1 LYILLQSKVA
11 IEAKYNN
18 GVIAVMTEEK
28 KRGSGYSNEEIAEAM
43 KNFVT
48 ASGKA
53 FQQMVDQYNSLC
65 SDFNSMLRYVK
76 EIPFLV
82 QDEGRIFEAMGFSA
96 AKDVIL
102 HRYGG
107 FLQFFDKAA
116 AERILVYKKMI
127 DVLHPALGLSLNI
140 NVKSIVDNPEL
151 FRGITSETDRVDEP
165 LNICIKNLM
174 EKSLEVQ
181 EAAHALFSKGEKEKS
196 EIKKDVER
204 MLGYLDD
211 GCRKKLLKSIPW

>member
-1 LYILLQSKVA
+1 
-11 IEAKYNN
+11 
-18 GVIAVMTEEK
+18 
-28 KRGSGYSNEEIAEAM
+28 M

-65 SDFNSMLRYVK
+65 GDFNSMLQYVK

-96 AKDVIL
+96 ARDVIL

-107 FLQFFDKAA
+107 FLQFFDKEA
-116 AERILVYKKMI
+116 AERMLVYKKMI
-127 DVLHPALGLSLNI
+127 DVLLPAMELSLNI
-140 NVKSIVDNPEL
+140 NANTIVDNPEL
-151 FRGITSETDRVDEP
+151 FREITSETDCIAK
-165 LNICIKNLM
+165 LINICTGNLM
-174 EKSLEVQ
+174 KKSLEVHKD
-181 EAAHALFSKGEKEKS
+181 AMNLFSMGNGERT

>member
-1 LYILLQSKVA
+1 M
-11 IEAKYNN
+11 
-18 GVIAVMTEEK
+18 IAVITEEK
-28 KRGSGYSNEEIAEAM
+28 KRENGYSNEEIAETM

-48 ASGKA
+48 ASKKA

-65 SDFNSMLRYVK
+65 DDFDSMLRYVK

-96 AKDVIL
+96 ARDVIL

-107 FLQFFDKAA
+107 FLQFFDKEAA
-116 AERILVYKKMI
+116 KRILVYKKMI
-127 DVLHPALGLSLNI
+127 DVLLPAMELSLNI
-140 NVKSIVDNPEL
+140 NANTIVDNPEL
-151 FRGITSETDRVDEP
+151 FREITSETDCIAK
-165 LNICIKNLM
+165 LINICTGNLM
-174 EKSLEVQ
+174 KKSLEVHKD
-181 EAAHALFSKGEKEKS
+181 AMNLFSMGNGERT

-204 MLGYLDD
+204 ILSSLDD